1 MGKCGISST
10 VPCFLFSVETLDD
23 AALESFERRNYQK
36 RGHSFRLRAYI
47 RRNQSND
54 MRKLIG
60 LLLFGLLAGAVCAQR
75 SGSAGDASG
84 GEHGPAGPVK
94 MPANSRVLNVDS
106 SVTTHAEVTIKGERV
121 PYDAVAGTIPVWDE
135 SGKPIAGLFY
145 TYYMRT
151 DVKDRASRPL
161 VISFNGGPGTPSVWM
176 EIGYTGPRRLLLDDE
191 GYPIQPYGLK
201 ENNSSI
207 LDMADIVYL
216 DPVNTGFSRAVS
228 KDIPPSTFF
237 GVNEDIKYLAE
248 WISTF
253 VTRNN
258 RWASPK
264 FLIGES
270 YGTTR
275 AAGLALELQETQWMY
290 LNGVI
295 LVSPTDLG
303 IERSEFVQASL
314 MVPYYSATAWYHK
327 VLPPDLQ
334 GKDLTDML
342 PEVENFTINELI
354 PALAKGGFL
363 EESRK
368 KELAAK
374 LSRYIGLSEKSI
386 LESNLIIP
394 PNFFW
399 KELLR
404 DKGFTVG
411 RLDSRYR
418 GIDSK
423 DAGDE
428 PDYNAELTSWLH
440 SFTPA
445 INIYLREDLH
455 YKTDLKYNMFGP
467 VHPWDNQNNHT
478 GENLRQA
485 IAENP
490 YLHLLIQSGY
500 FDGACDYFNAKYS
513 LWQLDPSGKLKDRL
527 NWQGYRSGHM
537 LYLRKPDLEE
547 ANENLRK
554 FIRASLPKPGEPAK
568 Y

>member
-1 MGKCGISST
+1 
-10 VPCFLFSVETLDD
+10 
-23 AALESFERRNYQK
+23 
-36 RGHSFRLRAYI
+36 
-47 RRNQSND
+47 
-54 MRKLIG
+54 MRKLIW
-60 LLLFGLLAGAVCAQR
+60 FFLLAALTGPGVAQR
-75 SGSAGDASG
+75 PAGAGEGAGDHVAPASG
-84 GEHGPAGPVK
+84 AAVK
-94 MPANSRVLNVDS
+94 MPSGSRVLNIDS
-106 SVTTHAEVTIKGERV
+106 SVTTHAEVTINGQRV
-121 PYDAVAGTIPVWDE
+121 PYDATAGTIPGWDDA
-135 SGKPIAGLFY
+135 GKPIAGLFY
-145 TYYMRT
+145 TYYTRT
-151 DVKDRASRPL
+151 DVKDRAARPL

-191 GYPIQPYGLK
+191 GYPVQPYGLK
-201 ENNSSI
+201 ENSSSI
-207 LDMADIVYL
+207 LDIADIVYL

-253 VTRNN
+253 VTRYN

-275 AAGLALELQETQWMY
+275 AAGLARELQESQWMY

-314 MVPYYSATAWYHK
+314 RVPYYAATAWYHK
-327 VLPPDLQ
+327 ALGPDLQ
-334 GKDLTDML
+334 GKDLTDIL
-342 PEVENFTINELI
+342 PQVENFTINELI

-363 EESRK
+363 EEGRK
-368 KELAAK
+368 KELAARM
-374 LSRYIGLSEKSI
+374 SRYIGLSEKSI

-394 PNFFW
+394 AGFFW

-423 DAGDE
+423 DAGDA

-467 VHPWDNQNNHT
+467 VHPWDNRNNHT
-478 GENLRQA
+478 GEDLRKA

-500 FDGACDYFNAKYS
+500 YDGACDYFNAKYS

-527 NWQGYRSGHM
+527 GWEGYRSGHM
-537 LYLRKPDLEE
+537 LYLRKPDLEA

-554 FIRASLPKPGEPAK
+554 FIREATPKPGEPAK

>member
-1 MGKCGISST
+1 
-10 VPCFLFSVETLDD
+10 
-23 AALESFERRNYQK
+23 
-36 RGHSFRLRAYI
+36 
-47 RRNQSND
+47 
-54 MRKLIG
+54 MRKLTG
-60 LLLFGLLAGAVCAQR
+60 FLLCCFLAGSLSAQR
-75 SGSAGDASG
+75 P
-84 GEHGPAGPVK
+84 GPAAETGGGDHAATAPAK
-94 MPANSRVLNVDS
+94 MPKDSRVLNIDS
-106 SVTTHAEVTIKGERV
+106 SVTTHAEVTVKGQRV
-121 PYDAVAGTIPVWDE
+121 PYDAIAGTIPVWDD
-135 SGKPIAGLFY
+135 SGKPIAGVFY
-145 TYYMRT
+145 TYYVRT

-191 GYPIQPYGLK
+191 GYPVQPYGLR

-207 LDMADIVYL
+207 LDIADIVYI
-216 DPVNTGFSRAVS
+216 DPVNCGFSRAVS
-228 KDIPPSTFF
+228 KDIPASTFF
-237 GVNEDIKYLAE
+237 GVNEDIKYLSE

-253 VTRNN
+253 VTRYN

-275 AAGLALELQETQWMY
+275 VSGLALELQETQWMY

-303 IERSEFVQASL
+303 IERSEYVQASL
-314 MVPYYSATAWYHK
+314 RVPYYAATAWYHK
-327 VLPPDLQ
+327 ALAPDLQ
-334 GKDLTDML
+334 AKDLTDML

-363 EESRK
+363 DEAK
-368 KELAAK
+368 KKDLAVK
-374 LSRYIGLSEKSI
+374 LSRYTGLSEKDV
-386 LESNLIIP
+386 LDQNLIIP
-394 PNFFW
+394 ADFFW
-399 KELLR
+399 KALLR

-423 DAGDE
+423 AAGDA

-467 VHPWDNQNNHT
+467 VYPWDNRNNHV
-478 GENLRQA
+478 GQELRQA

-500 FDGACDYFNAKYS
+500 YDGACDYFNAKYS

-527 NWQGYRSGHM
+527 SWQGYRSGHM
-537 LYLRKPDLEE
+537 LYLRKQDLAD

-554 FIRASLPKPGEPAK
+554 FIEGAIPKPGEAAK